1 MRAVVITGAG
11 GPEVLEVRDRPL
23 PVPGRGEVRVRIR
36 ACAVNRAD
44 LLQRQGLYPAPAGAP
59 PDIPGLEF
67 AGEIEAVG
75 DGDSENALTV
85 GQPVFGLCAGGAYAE
100 AVVVHSREVTRM
112 PRGMSF
118 TDAAAIPEA
127 FVTAWDALIVQAAL
141 RAGESVLV
149 HAAGSG
155 VGTAAVQ
162 IARAVGAHVLGTA
175 RTADKLQR
183 ALALGLDEGVPVGDG
198 AGFAAAVLKA
208 THKRGVDVILEL
220 VGGHYLVQDLA
231 CVAPRARIALVGLL
245 AGARA
250 ELDLRLLLNKRV
262 RILGTVL
269 RARPLEEKIEAV
281 QQLARHL
288 VPLFERGA
296 LVPVVHQIFPL
307 AQAAEA
313 HVLLASGTTFGKVV
327 LTV

>member
-1 MRAVVITGAG
+1 
-11 GPEVLEVRDRPL
+11 VLQLEDRPL
-23 PVPGRGEVRVRIR
+23 PIPARGEVRVRVR

-44 LLQRQGLYPAPAGAP
+44 LLQRQGFYPAPPGAP

-67 AGEIEAVG
+67 AGDVDALG
-75 DGDSENALTV
+75 DGVAETSDLAV

-100 AVVVHSREVTRM
+100 AVVVHSREVARM

-127 FVTAWDALIVQAAL
+127 FVTAWDALVVQAGL
-141 RAGESVLV
+141 RAGETVLV

-162 IARAVGAHVLGTA
+162 IARTIGARVLGTA
-175 RTADKLQR
+175 RTQEKLQR
-183 ALALGLDEGVPVGDG
+183 ALALGLDEGVRVGDAG
-198 AGFAAAVLKA
+198 GFAPAILQA
-208 THKRGVDVILEL
+208 TGQRGADVVLEL
-220 VGGHYLVQDLA
+220 VGGRYLADDLA
-231 CVAPRARIALVGLL
+231 CVARRGRIVLVGLL

-250 ELDLRLLLNKRV
+250 DLDLRLLLNKRA

-269 RARPLEEKIEAV
+269 RSRPLEEKIEAV

-296 LVPVVHQIFPL
+296 LAPVVHQVLPL
-307 AQAAEA
+307 AKAADA
-313 HVLLASGTTFGKVV
+313 HELVASGTTYGKVV
-327 LTV
+327 LAI